1 MAPYSYFI
9 LNHLFSLFLLMVTW
23 QEENWPEGKRRRHQE
38 KILAIFWLREQRSW
52 KENSLDQWLMRTNIG
67 GTWFWWAFVMHSS
80 PLIPQIK
87 SPLSSWWKRWG
98 LISQRRW
105 GPKGPL
111 MHCLHFPWN
120 FLLNCEKDEWFNLY
134 WQLILKLGFWR
145 QNQNLQPLN
154 VFALLH

>member
-1 MAPYSYFI
+1 M
-9 LNHLFSLFLLMVTW
+9 LTW
-23 QEENWPEGKRRRHQE
+23 QEENWPEGKRRRHQG

-52 KENSLDQWLMRTNIG
+52 KENSLAHEKKYRKHL
-67 GTWFWWAFVMHSS
+67 TWFWWAFVMHSS

-105 GPKGPL
+105 RPKGPL
-111 MHCLHFPWN
+111 MHCLPFPWH

-134 WQLILKLGFWR
+134 WQLILILGFWR
-145 QNQNLQPLN
+145 QNQNLPPLN
-154 VFALLH
+154 VLHSSISQNKRGPT